1 MHLMQIES
9 LKVFC
14 DLAETESFTKAAQI
28 NGVTQSAVSQ
38 QISSLERLFKSL
50 LIERSKKRFRL
61 TSEGQVLY
69 DYSKQIIQTYESLH
83 SKLQEL
89 KDIISGTIRVAT
101 IYSIG
106 LHDLPPYVKKFMR
119 SYPTVNVHVE
129 YRRANQVYEDVLGN
143 VVDMGLVAYPTKDA
157 KLEIIPLRKDVLVL
171 ICHPHHPFAK
181 LKNIKL
187 KQLVG
192 QKFVG
197 FEPDIPTRKALD
209 KILREYGVSVN
220 NVMEFDN
227 IETVKRAVE
236 IDAGVSIVPQGT
248 VTQEITKQTLAAVTL
263 EDGSFYP
270 SARRPLQK
278 EQGAVAGDETVPRA
292 PQRRALNR
300 DLNSTRAAPNA
311 ARFFISCS
319 PDVRKFIKS
328 IRAQRDVKWFAA
340 RAAAAGILLIAEAVA
355 VPARIEAEVFEH
367 LQIPCDGLV

>member
-1 MHLMQIES
+1 MQIES

-83 SKLQEL
+83 SQLQEL
-89 KDIISGTIRVAT
+89 KDIISGTIRLAT

-119 SYPTVNVHVE
+119 SYPTVNIHVE

-157 KLEIIPLRKDVLVL
+157 KLEIMP

-187 KQLVG
+187 KMLVG

-209 KILREYGVSVN
+209 KILREHSVSVN

-248 VTQEITKQTLAAVTL
+248 VTQEVAKQTLAAVPL
-263 EDGSFYP
+263 EDGSFF
-270 SARRPLQK
+270 RPLAALYKKNKVLSPAMKQFLTLLK
-278 EQGAVAGDETVPRA
+278 EGR
-292 PQRRALNR
+292 
-300 DLNSTRAAPNA
+300 
-311 ARFFISCS
+311 
-319 PDVRKFIKS
+319 
-328 IRAQRDVKWFAA
+328 
-340 RAAAAGILLIAEAVA
+340 
-355 VPARIEAEVFEH
+355 
-367 LQIPCDGLV
+367 